1 MRSKFCAL
9 AALMPFALAA
19 DVVCSFPQEEP
30 FVPSTQIKTAQVQYL
45 NEDSVPVIDGKLDD
59 AAWNKATKL
68 DPFVWLRRLGMVKL
82 QAFANQEIAEQK
94 RIPVSQNTEVKIG
107 YDQQNLY
114 VAFNCKE
121 ARMNELRTKEA
132 DGSVYVWMD
141 DCVELM
147 LQPPDAPKDTYWL
160 IVVTAGN
167 ARLTSWSYLKG
178 VTAKSIAFTS
188 AVQRNKDNWTVEVKI
203 PFASLGTG
211 VPQDGSTWR
220 ANFGREEQP
229 FGEFSSWCETL
240 ETFNEPQHFGRIY
253 FGKNQTPEISS
264 VNWDNPAAGSNKL
277 TADLF
282 NPANKEQKINLVLK
296 LDGKVIAQQE
306 TVLQG
311 GTYTKVEM
319 GYKLPETKGALELSC
334 GGEVQKFA
342 VKPRKITG
350 IFDSNELLNPAEFIT
365 GSLELP
371 IGNSEFSNVKLIWQL
386 NGKEIGTTTAL
397 KGRKLK
403 FEAALPEL
411 SPGKYTLKVIVLQGD
426 KQVDALDMPFSI
438 LPGMFDEV

>member
-1 MRSKFCAL
+1 MFHC
-9 AALMPFALAA
+9 
-19 DVVCSFPQEEP
+19 
-30 FVPSTQIKTAQVQYL
+30 L
-45 NEDSVPVIDGKLDD
+45 N
-59 AAWNKATKL
+59 
-68 DPFVWLRRLGMVKL
+68 
-82 QAFANQEIAEQK
+82 
-94 RIPVSQNTEVKIG
+94 
-107 YDQQNLY
+107 
-114 VAFNCKE
+114 
-121 ARMNELRTKEA
+121 
-132 DGSVYVWMD
+132 
-141 DCVELM
+141 
-147 LQPPDAPKDTYWL
+147 
-160 IVVTAGN
+160 
-167 ARLTSWSYLKG
+167 
-178 VTAKSIAFTS
+178 
-188 AVQRNKDNWTVEVKI
+188 
-203 PFASLGTG
+203 
-211 VPQDGSTWR
+211 
-220 ANFGREEQP
+220 EEQP

-306 TVLQG
+306 AVLQG

-319 GYKLPETKGALELSC
+319 GYKLPEPKGALELSC

-342 VKPRKITG
+342 VKPRKMAG
-350 IFDSNELLNPAEFIT
+350 SFDANELLNPAEFIT

-411 SPGKYTLKVIVLQGD
+411 SPGKYTLKVIVFQGD

-438 LPGMFDEV
+438 LPGMFDEI